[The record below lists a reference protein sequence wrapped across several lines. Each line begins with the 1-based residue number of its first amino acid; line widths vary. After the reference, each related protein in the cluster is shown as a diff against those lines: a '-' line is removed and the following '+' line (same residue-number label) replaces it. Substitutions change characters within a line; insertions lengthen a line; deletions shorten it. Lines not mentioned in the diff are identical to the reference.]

1 MSEVNAREF
10 ELRFKG
16 LHRQPDVV
24 ARTVGKLNHPNEVI
38 HVIEHS
44 SYEAA
49 QEKIKTLEARVEKL
63 KRLMLLTDPIVSNVE
78 MNSVAVTQWDEYIR
92 EFPDEANVALKE
104 DEEQV

>member
-44 SYEAA
+44 AYEQA

-63 KRLMLLTDPIVSNVE
+63 RWALKKIESLSMSMFFKKDDLLLS
-78 MNSVAVTQWDEYIR
+78 QKEYASI
-92 EFPDEANVALKE
+92 ALKE
-104 DEEQV
+104 DEEC